1 MTQLARLLQIMA
13 RLRDPDTGCP
23 WDLKQ
28 DFNTIAPHTLEEAYE
43 VVDAIERGDFGDLR
57 EELGDLLFQVVY
69 YAQMAR
75 ERGLFDLE
83 DIAETV
89 NDKLVRRHPHVFGE
103 ARYQDDAQLHEAW
116 EAEKARERQARAPDA
131 GPPSVMA
138 GIARALPEL
147 SRAAKLQRRASR
159 VGFDWPEAFETVFK
173 IEEELAEVQEELA
186 EGGDQRRLE
195 EEIGDLLFAVVNL
208 ARHLELDPEQTLR
221 RANQK
226 FERRFRAIEARL
238 ARQGRRP
245 QQCELEELD
254 ALWEA
259 VKREER

>member
-1 MTQLARLLQIMA
+1 MVQLPRLLEIMA

-28 DFNTIAPHTLEEAYE
+28 DFGTIAPYTLEEAYE
-43 VVDAIERGDFGDLR
+43 VVDAIERRDFQDLR

-75 ERGLFDLE
+75 EQGLFDLE
-83 DIAETV
+83 DIASTV
-89 NDKLVRRHPHVFGE
+89 SDKLVHRHPHVFGE
-103 ARYQDDAQLHEAW
+103 ARYEDDDQLHEAW
-116 EAEKARERQARAPDA
+116 EAEKAREREARAPDDD
-131 GPPSVMA
+131 PPSVMA
-138 GIARALPEL
+138 GVARALPEL

-208 ARHLELDPEQTLR
+208 ARHLELDPEQALR

-226 FERRFRAIEARL
+226 FERRFRAIEVRL
-238 ARQGRRP
+238 AEQGRRP
-245 QQCELEELD
+245 EQCELEELD

-259 VKREER
+259 VKRKDK